1 MEPLQLELT
10 TEIAATIWMAN
21 ACRGCTNDIVEE
33 PNDDLEAGVLLQAED
48 FKVASV
54 DGGDELIWLILFAWR
69 NLAVNGSEDWNLLPE
84 SL

>member
-10 TEIAATIWMAN
+10 TEIATTIWMAN
-21 ACRGCTNDIVEE
+21 ACRGCTDDIFEE

-54 DGGDELIWLILFAWR
+54 DGGDKLIWLIIFAWL
-69 NLAVNGSEDWNLLPE
+69 NLAVNSSEDWNFLPE